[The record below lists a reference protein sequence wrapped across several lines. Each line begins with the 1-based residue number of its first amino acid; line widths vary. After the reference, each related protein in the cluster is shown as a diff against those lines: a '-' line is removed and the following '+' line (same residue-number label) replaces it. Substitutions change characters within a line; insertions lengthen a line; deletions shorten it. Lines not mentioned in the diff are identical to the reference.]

1 MSVKKKMLQYYL
13 FQIMQSI
20 SCGLFFF
27 SFCILFDNS
36 WLLILRA
43 LFPFQKSDSSLS
55 DFLSDEDINPSKET
69 GKIKTVKKTDSA
81 NPQKDSSAFDQDQK
95 VTEIKLR

>member
-1 MSVKKKMLQYYL
+1 MSEKKKLQYYL

-20 SCGLFFF
+20 SCGLFF

-36 WLLILRA
+36 WLLILHA

-55 DFLSDEDINPSKET
+55 DFLSDEDVNPSKET
-69 GKIKTVKKTDSA
+69 GKTKTVKKADSV
-81 NPQKDSSAFDQDQK
+81 NHQKNSSASDQDPK
-95 VTEIKLR
+95 VTEIKSR

>member
-1 MSVKKKMLQYYL
+1 MSGKKKVTIL
-13 FQIMQSI
+13 FVSNYAIHKL
-20 SCGLFFF
+20 CFFF
-27 SFCILFDNS
+27 LFVSFLTIADFLFY
-36 WLLILRA
+36 RA